1 MHAKCD
7 VWLFLDK
14 CAIVGN
20 VFAVWMVYFC
30 VFNRNRLPNMRAIT
44 TWMLFRGITSQC
56 ANRDLVEG
64 NIFFFSTFV
73 YDANKTFI
81 SQVETSLMFSLFS
94 FQKSHVESVTSDA
107 KWFYGLFI
115 PMNCLFSQSI
125 HLKIDFR
132 CLFRFWKAVWS
143 SANRVFSQQLQ
154 INLANQIF
162 ISNCQNVFIDFK
174 LECSNGTTDICQLNW
189 ILFLFIR
196 CTIWCECGWK

>member
-1 MHAKCD
+1 MLKET
-7 VWLFLDK
+7 F
-14 CAIVGN
+14 
-20 VFAVWMVYFC
+20 VFFNICVRCKPNVYFISRKKLG
-30 VFNRNRLPNMRAIT
+30 VF
-44 TWMLFRGITSQC
+44 
-56 ANRDLVEG
+56 
-64 NIFFFSTFV
+64 
-73 YDANKTFI
+73 
-81 SQVETSLMFSLFS
+81 LFS